1 MSSDENPA
9 IPAYQQQGYELQAQQ
24 GYQPPPQQGYQ
35 PPPQQGYQAQQFPVN
50 PPYNTNGSVSAAEI
64 QGTEYN
70 RLEEGDGRAD
80 QDNSEIEG
88 DIPGRGPGGVPD
100 KYFVV
105 SKI

>member
-35 PPPQQGYQAQQFPVN
+35 AQQFPVSH
-50 PPYNTNGSVSAAEI
+50 PYSTNGSVPAAEI
-64 QGTEYN
+64 QGTEYS
-70 RLEEGDGRAD
+70 RLEEGEGRRERAD
-80 QDNSEIEG
+80 KDDSEIDG

-105 SKI
+105 SKNIVGG